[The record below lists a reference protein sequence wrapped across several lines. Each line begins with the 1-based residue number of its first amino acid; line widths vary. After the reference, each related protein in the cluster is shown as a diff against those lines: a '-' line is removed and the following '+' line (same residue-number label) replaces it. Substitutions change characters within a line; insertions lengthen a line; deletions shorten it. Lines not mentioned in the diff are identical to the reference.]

1 MKHTHKTLHGTAFR
15 AAAVARAAHFP
26 AATATVTGAVIT
38 AVVLTA
44 SFLFASCSPRTAAQ
58 QADSPAAEKKRGYE
72 LEFGEGFRPGMN
84 SVDELGISIVIV
96 MDTSGSMAERPS
108 SGGKAKYLQASE
120 ALQTVAGY
128 LAGLSANTG
137 GLELKAALLTF
148 SDKVRTVMP
157 LADLDAEGL
166 AALEAA
172 CAPENFAPRGG
183 TAIGLALERA
193 SEILAQSG
201 TIFNSVIIVTDG
213 ENTINPEPDKVIEAI
228 YANRNNKSTEDMP
241 IRTSTQLVSI
251 IGFDIDSP
259 KFARL
264 HELGARVTQ
273 AGDGNELVS
282 SLKSLLEADISK
294 LEGN

>member
-1 MKHTHKTLHGTAFR
+1 MKHLKQPLNDSPMRLFCVLPTDAMLTVPLL
-15 AAAVARAAHFP
+15 
-26 AATATVTGAVIT
+26 AAT
-38 AVVLTA
+38 VLAA
-44 SFLFASCSPRTAAQ
+44 SLLLASCSPRTAAQ
-58 QADSPAAEKKRGYE
+58 QADSPVQEKKRGYE
-72 LEFGEGFRPGMN
+72 LEFSESFRPGMN
-84 SVDELGISIVIV
+84 SVDALGISIVIV

-128 LAGLSANTG
+128 LADFSAHAG
-137 GLELKAALLTF
+137 DMELKAGLLTF
-148 SDKVRTVMP
+148 SDKVRTVLP
-157 LADLDAEGL
+157 LTRLDAAGL

-172 CAPENFAPRGG
+172 CAPEHFSPRGG
-183 TAIGLALERA
+183 TAIGLGLERS

-201 TIFNSVIIVTDG
+201 TIFNSVILVTDG
-213 ENTINPEPDKVIEAI
+213 ENTIAPEPDKVIEAI
-228 YANRNNKSTEDMP
+228 YANHNNKSTEDMP

-264 HELGARVTQ
+264 HELGARVTK
-273 AGDGNELVS
+273 AGSGDELEA
-282 SLKSLLEADISK
+282 SLRSLLEADISK